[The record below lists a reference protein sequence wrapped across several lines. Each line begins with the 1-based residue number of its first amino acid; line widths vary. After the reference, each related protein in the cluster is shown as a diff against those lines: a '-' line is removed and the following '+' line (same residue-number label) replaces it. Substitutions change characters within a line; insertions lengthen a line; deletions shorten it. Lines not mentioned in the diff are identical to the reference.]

1 MNNANTVEAS
11 EYNAYEAIRAA
22 DLAIEKA
29 RRPFSADKAPMLSS
43 AALARDDAQ
52 KLFNAGDYKYARLR
66 ALMSLEYS
74 VGRFSPAYQA
84 AADRGPHR

>member
-1 MNNANTVEAS
+1 MNNAAKTEAS

-29 RRPFSADKAPMLSS
+29 RRPFSADKASMLSS

-52 KLFNAGDYKYARLR
+52 ALFNKGDYKYARLR
-66 ALMSLEYS
+66 ALDSLSYS
-74 VGRFSPAYQA
+74 VGVFSPIYQT
-84 AADRGPHR
+84 AADRGPAR